1 MKNILLTLALILS
14 TTGCAAS
21 ETLDKERQ
29 FRQQTMRDVFKIY
42 SHCITVASNL
52 DRIKETQKLFKSKNV
67 FLTQDESKKF
77 TFAFCMS
84 GRYDIRLNNVT
95 IKFLNMKKE
104 F

>member
-1 MKNILLTLALILS
+1 MKAILLTLVLMLS

-21 ETLDKERQ
+21 GIDKDRQ

-42 SHCITVASNL
+42 SSCITVSSKP

-77 TFAFCMS
+77 TFTFCMS